1 MTLIVLSFLSNVF
14 YSYVDQGKNPNLYT
28 KEFTEQVALE
38 NMYMNGKLTSM
49 KTYEDM
55 LATAISE
62 NFPELSSDIEQKRKH

>member
-1 MTLIVLSFLSNVF
+1 MLSFLSNVF
-14 YSYVDQGKNPNLYT
+14 YSYVDQGKNPSLYT
-28 KEFTEQVALE
+28 REFTEQVALE

>member
-1 MTLIVLSFLSNVF
+1 MLSFLSNVF

>member
-1 MTLIVLSFLSNVF
+1 MALIMLSFLSNVF
-14 YSYVDQGKNPNLYT
+14 YSYVDQGKNPSLYT
-28 KEFTEQVALE
+28 REFTEQVALE

>member
-14 YSYVDQGKNPNLYT
+14 YSYVDQGKNPSLYT
-28 KEFTEQVALE
+28 REFTEQVALE

>member
-1 MTLIVLSFLSNVF
+1 MSNVF
-14 YSYVDQGKNPNLYT
+14 YSYVDQGKNPSLYT
-28 KEFTEQVALE
+28 REFTEQVALE